1 MTSRGAFFIHD
12 KNISRIT
19 FFQRSNSCVYIPNFF
34 FSKLRI
40 FPIKFT
46 IFIFVLNM
54 KNTQIYR
61 IYFVLNFNWSADII
75 IYVFLSNFS
84 YSAMIK
90 IQLRSW
96 LDFILN
102 YVQHFFYILYI
113 RSIFKRGV
121 IGVQVNPTL

>member
-12 KNISRIT
+12 KNISSIT
-19 FFQRSNSCVYIPNFF
+19 FFQRSNSSIYIPFF
-34 FSKLRI
+34 FFKLRV

-46 IFIFVLNM
+46 IFIFVLLNM

-121 IGVQVNPTL
+121 IGVQVNSTV